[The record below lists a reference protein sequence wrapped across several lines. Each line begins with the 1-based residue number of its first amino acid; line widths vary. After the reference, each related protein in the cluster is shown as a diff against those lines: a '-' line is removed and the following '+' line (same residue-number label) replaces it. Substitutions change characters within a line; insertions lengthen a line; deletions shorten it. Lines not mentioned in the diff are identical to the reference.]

1 MPANLYGWLK
11 RMLPC
16 KQEYFKHIFG
26 WFYFYERC
34 MNFAKDLFIN
44 KLLSSLSKD
53 ASLMNFPYSDIA
65 QNMSFNPPPFF
76 LMGTVWIV
84 TIIWQFFSAAAAA
97 LLCFRQ
103 DNRSVGEKPNS
114 SLLERHLYP
123 PLSFFMKQL
132 SALWLFCKLL
142 RLVCL
147 LNISGR

>member
-53 ASLMNFPYSDIA
+53 ATLMNFPYSDIA

-84 TIIWQFFSAAAAA
+84 TIIWQFFSAAAAS

-103 DNRSVGEKPNS
+103 DNRSAGGGNLIPTSFRDICTRPLVFWWNKFLHY
-114 SLLERHLYP
+114 LLFQIPQKY
-123 PLSFFMKQL
+123 K
-132 SALWLFCKLL
+132 K
-142 RLVCL
+142 
-147 LNISGR
+147 

>member
-11 RMLPC
+11 RMLPR

-26 WFYFYERC
+26 RFYFYERC

-53 ASLMNFPYSDIA
+53 ATLMNFPYSDIA

-103 DNRSVGEKPNS
+103 DNRSTGGET
-114 SLLERHLYP
+114 
-123 PLSFFMKQL
+123 
-132 SALWLFCKLL
+132 
-142 RLVCL
+142 
-147 LNISGR
+147 